1 MGFFMSRDSDLA
13 QMNRE
18 NAEALHLMLL
28 PFRLMVQFWQLLGF
42 IAMCILAIFRAQA
55 GWIVDYGP
63 CSELARQEIVEHIRD
78 RAYTRWIDITID
90 FSKRASWYDQEQNP
104 TDPWIAR
111 DHFRVR
117 TLSDYYADD
126 EADEVRTVTPFVIDR
141 DEWEGVPDRGIP
153 YCHMGYA
160 RLYDTSLGSWGDRAE
175 PSLMLDR
182 KSARMRRD
190 YETAAIMVAALRSTL
205 AHLKAHQSVAG
216 IYGPDATDKPLENS
230 FCNAEG
236 ADPAFYTPGQIA
248 AFKAATYVIHLDD
261 APHVAFRYTYFPGA
275 VSG

>member
-1 MGFFMSRDSDLA
+1 
-13 QMNRE
+13 MNRE

-63 CSELARQEIVEHIRD
+63 RSEQARQAVVDQIRD
-78 RAYTRWIDITID
+78 RAHSSWTDITID
-90 FSKRASWYDQEQNP
+90 FRKRASWYDQQHEWA
-104 TDPWIAR
+104 TEPWEAR
-111 DHFRVR
+111 DHFWVR
-117 TLSDYYADD
+117 TRSDYYAADTGP
-126 EADEVRTVTPFVIDR
+126 DEVHTVTPFVIDR

-153 YCHMGYA
+153 YCHVGFA
-160 RLYDTSLGSWGDRAE
+160 RLYDTSLGSLGDRAE

-182 KSARMRRD
+182 KSTRMRRD

-230 FCNAEG
+230 FCNGEG
-236 ADPAFYTPGQIA
+236 ADPSFYTPGQIA
-248 AFKAATYVIHLDD
+248 AFKAATYAIHLDD
-261 APHVAFRYTYFPGA
+261 MQRKFFEAEQPD
-275 VSG
+275 SGISWPPWSGG